1 MNGMNIG
8 KSWDDA
14 ACTSCPIMIPHGK
27 KADTETTRSL
37 PRSKRSLGL
46 QRPQQKPNGSWIQ
59 AFIGRGRVCTCARAH
74 WEWFLAF
81 LNYNNIDM
89 IRTCVYIIYTLDIIY
104 IYNIMFKIRVVR
116 LHIYIY
122 THIVVWTHSPP
133 PYKSCGS
140 MAWRRETTQKRCQF
154 PPARSIYYIHDSCLE
169 CFT

>member
-46 QRPQQKPNGSWIQ
+46 QRPQQLRMVHGSKLSLGEEEYMHMCKSSLGMIPDILKLQ
-59 AFIGRGRVCTCARAH
+59 QHRHDKNMCLHYLYIR
-74 WEWFLAF
+74 
-81 LNYNNIDM
+81 YN
-89 IRTCVYIIYTLDIIY
+89 

-140 MAWRRETTQKRCQF
+140 MV
-154 PPARSIYYIHDSCLE
+154 
-169 CFT
+169 